1 MRPQQ
6 PFTFFTHQQ
15 RLTFPPFVNDF
26 HPKTKVTLDWET
38 FISTLARL
46 PRLSS
51 TSSSNMIMNFY
62 EIVLS

>member
-38 FISTLARL
+38 FISTLACS
-46 PRLSS
+46 PHLSS
-51 TSSSNMIMNFY
+51 IGSSNMMY
-62 EIVLS
+62 ELL

>member
-26 HPKTKVTLDWET
+26 HSKTKVTLDWET
-38 FISTLARL
+38 FISTLACS
-46 PRLSS
+46 PHLSS
-51 TSSSNMIMNFY
+51 IGSSNMMY
-62 EIVLS
+62 ELL